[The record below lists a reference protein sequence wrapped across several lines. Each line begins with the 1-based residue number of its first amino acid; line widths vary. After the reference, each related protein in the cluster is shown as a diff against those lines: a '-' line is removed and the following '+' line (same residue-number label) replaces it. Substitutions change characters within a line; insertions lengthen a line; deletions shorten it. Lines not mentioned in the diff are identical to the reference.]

1 MSKLPDSMYDYRY
14 ELPLAEIMDV
24 CMMCFKE
31 IFKGETYYYFDG
43 DVICKD
49 CLKDYI
55 KEHSVK

>member
-1 MSKLPDSMYDYRY
+1 MSNLPDSMYDYRY
-14 ELPLAEIMDV
+14 ELPLAKIVGV
-24 CMMCFKE
+24 CMMCF
-31 IFKGETYYYFDG
+31 G